1 MWARRMSLSHNKWQW
16 SICDELPFGRLHR
29 LGGCSVMLRVLDL
42 LVCAKAPVTGTEVT
56 TLLTQQVA
64 CRLQYAQLAISSES
78 VQYAVLHGVH
88 VSTHPSTTA
97 KHIA

>member
-1 MWARRMSLSHNKWQW
+1 MSLSHKKRQW

-29 LGGCSVMLRVLDL
+29 LGGCSVMLRVFDL

-64 CRLQYAQLAISSES
+64 CRLQYAQLTISSPKH
-78 VQYAVLHGVH
+78 VQHTVLHSV
-88 VSTHPSTTA
+88 
-97 KHIA
+97 